1 MTDTLLP
8 RWSVADIHQSFT
20 ARSFTDAMER
30 TGANVARLE
39 AQFEEH
45 NIRAGEARKPSTQE
59 GQIANEIITS
69 MNETIK
75 ES

>member
-39 AQFEEH
+39 AKFEEH
-45 NIRAGEARKPSTQE
+45 NIRAGEPHKPSAHD
-59 GQIANEIITS
+59 GQIAN
-69 MNETIK
+69 
-75 ES
+75 